1 MVSTSGRRTWV
12 FGVVESNPAK
22 WPLLRPLQHEG
33 GSWGYRYTAGEQRSR
48 EPCLICRAAAAAAAA
63 VAAAAAAA
71 ATATAAAVTYTVLR
85 QGESHTYSIQAG
97 HGAQICAYRTRGAH
111 RTQE

>member
-12 FGVVESNPAK
+12 SGVVESNPAK
-22 WPLLRPLQHEG
+22 WPLLRPLEHEG

-48 EPCLICRAAAAAAAA
+48 EPCLICRA
-63 VAAAAAAA
+63 AAAAAAA